1 MPPLKEEK
9 INPRK
14 KTTFTDVISILFIFF
29 ALAVAFHPAAKGLAI
44 QGLMKIGLFQP
55 EIKKQGTPK
64 DVRKLTAGI
73 SFKDAANNTV
83 NLSELS
89 GKVVF
94 INFWAT
100 WCPPCRAEMPS
111 IETLYQKLKDNENIV
126 FLMVDVDND
135 YHKAKKYMDEMGF
148 SLPVYTPA
156 SEIPKELMSGTIP
169 TTLILNKNGQLVFS
183 HEGAGNFG
191 GKKMMDFLTG
201 LSS

>member
-9 INPRK
+9 ISPRK

-83 NLSELS
+83 NLSELN

>member
-1 MPPLKEEK
+1 MKEEK

-83 NLSELS
+83 NLSELN

>member
-1 MPPLKEEK
+1 
-9 INPRK
+9 
-14 KTTFTDVISILFIFF
+14 
-29 ALAVAFHPAAKGLAI
+29 
-44 QGLMKIGLFQP
+44 
-55 EIKKQGTPK
+55 
-64 DVRKLTAGI
+64 
-73 SFKDAANNTV
+73 
-83 NLSELS
+83 
-89 GKVVF
+89 
-94 INFWAT
+94 
-100 WCPPCRAEMPS
+100 
-111 IETLYQKLKDNENIV
+111 
-126 FLMVDVDND
+126 MVDVDND

>member
-9 INPRK
+9 TNPRK
-14 KTTFTDVISILFIFF
+14 KTTFTDLISILFIFF

-64 DVRKLTAGI
+64 DVSKLTAGI

-148 SLPVYTPA
+148 SLTVYTPA